1 MRLCACGSVSPR
13 LRARAASTD
22 AARDERRRMGST
34 PGPGG
39 HDGARLARGP
49 LLCPLRHSEMAPG
62 SHVTRPALR
71 LMTVCAC
78 ACVEHTDKDR
88 SPLVYTLQTAG
99 MQHGVVPWRLNELQ
113 SSALYPAKV
122 SSWRSLS
129 DESKEA
135 RHCITM
141 VFSFVAFCYMLSL
154 VLCSAL
160 LFFAVW
166 RIAAY
171 DELWRESNA
180 ASDQTD
186 CITKLERER
195 KIEKLC
201 RMLMKLALP
210 EYFIH
215 CLFCVMFLCAL
226 EWLALAVNLPLF
238 CYHSWRFMQSPGK
251 QSAADATHDPGTAT
265 QAEVLAYCRREGW
278 CKLGFYLLSYFYYL
292 YKCSGVLPLDEHCP
306 RVATNGTAA
315 TACTRQDGVA
325 VVFILGD
332 NFIITGVVISAQTS
346 EATDGGRGF
355 CGQRLGSVKLLAAR
369 GRLVR
374 EMKGHARSSSNVAAV
389 AAGCALVLWSSV
401 ARLGGAHRDG
411 GLTRDGAPSVATG
424 GTIVVI
430 NTGLS
435 CSLADGDE
443 SVDI

>member
-1 MRLCACGSVSPR
+1 
-13 LRARAASTD
+13 
-22 AARDERRRMGST
+22 
-34 PGPGG
+34 
-39 HDGARLARGP
+39 
-49 LLCPLRHSEMAPG
+49 
-62 SHVTRPALR
+62 
-71 LMTVCAC
+71 
-78 ACVEHTDKDR
+78 
-88 SPLVYTLQTAG
+88 
-99 MQHGVVPWRLNELQ
+99 
-113 SSALYPAKV
+113 
-122 SSWRSLS
+122 
-129 DESKEA
+129 
-135 RHCITM
+135 M

-292 YKCSGVLPLDEHCP
+292 YKCSGVLP
-306 RVATNGTAA
+306 R
-315 TACTRQDGVA
+315 
-325 VVFILGD
+325 
-332 NFIITGVVISAQTS
+332 
-346 EATDGGRGF
+346 
-355 CGQRLGSVKLLAAR
+355 
-369 GRLVR
+369 
-374 EMKGHARSSSNVAAV
+374 
-389 AAGCALVLWSSV
+389 
-401 ARLGGAHRDG
+401 
-411 GLTRDGAPSVATG
+411 GLTLINGIDQNTTKHNQYSLTRACYRDQHHP
-424 GTIVVI
+424 
-430 NTGLS
+430 
-435 CSLADGDE
+435 
-443 SVDI
+443 